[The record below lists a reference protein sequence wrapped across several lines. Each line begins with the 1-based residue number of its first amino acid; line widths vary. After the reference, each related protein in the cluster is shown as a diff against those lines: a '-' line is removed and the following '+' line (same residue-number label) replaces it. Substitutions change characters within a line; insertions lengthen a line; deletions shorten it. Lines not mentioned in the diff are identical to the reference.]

1 MCLLVHNNNEN
12 SGVPKKAEKPIKVY
26 KMLINF
32 PEGLPEGL
40 PEAPLEAKY
49 FTACRFAPVIFEN
62 GEAVL
67 HAKIGKAKV
76 WKGDDNLLSI
86 EKGIHAYT
94 DKELAEMIA
103 KCVGA
108 QVFEAVIPEGGM
120 YVDGIGDE
128 IVSDYLYIYEGK

>member
-1 MCLLVHNNNEN
+1 M
-12 SGVPKKAEKPIKVY
+12 
-26 KMLINF
+26 
-32 PEGLPEGL
+32 
-40 PEAPLEAKY
+40 EAKY
-49 FTACRFAPVIFEN
+49 FTACRYAPIIFEN

-94 DKELAEMIA
+94 DKELAEMVA

>member
-26 KMLINF
+26 KMLIN
-32 PEGLPEGL
+32 LPEGL

-49 FTACRFAPVIFEN
+49 FTACRYAPIIFEN

-76 WKGDDNLLSI
+76 WKGDDKLLSI
-86 EKGIHAYT
+86 ERGIHAYT
-94 DKELAEMIA
+94 NKRLAEYVA
-103 KCVGA
+103 KGVGA

-120 YVDGIGDE
+120 YVNGIGDE

>member
-1 MCLLVHNNNEN
+1 MCLLVYNNNEN

-26 KMLINF
+26 KMLIN
-32 PEGLPEGL
+32 LQEGL
-40 PEAPLEAKY
+40 PEAPVEAKY
-49 FTACRFAPVIFEN
+49 FTACRYAPVIFEN

-76 WKGDDNLLSI
+76 WNGDDNLLSI
-86 EKGIHAYT
+86 ESGIHAYT
-94 DKELAEMIA
+94 NEEMAKNIA
-103 KCVGA
+103 GCVGA

>member
-26 KMLINF
+26 KMLIN
-32 PEGLPEGL
+32 LPEGL

-49 FTACRFAPVIFEN
+49 FTPCRYAPVIFEN

-67 HAKIGKAKV
+67 HSKIGKAKV
-76 WKGDDNLLSI
+76 WKGDDKLLSI
-86 EKGIHAYT
+86 ERGIHAYT
-94 DKELAEMIA
+94 RKELAKYVA
-103 KCVGA
+103 KGVGA

-120 YVDGIGDE
+120 YVNGIGDE
-128 IVSDYLYIYEGK
+128 IVSDYLHIYEGK

>member
-1 MCLLVHNNNEN
+1 MCLLVYNNNEN

-26 KMLINF
+26 KMLINLQ
-32 PEGLPEGL
+32 EGLP
-40 PEAPLEAKY
+40 EAKY

-76 WKGDDNLLSI
+76 WKVDDNLLSI
-86 EKGIHAYT
+86 ESGIHAYT
-94 DKELAEMIA
+94 NKELAEMIA

-108 QVFEAVIPEGGM
+108 QVFEAFIPEGGM

-128 IVSDYLYIYEGK
+128 IVSDYLYIYHLRG

>member
-1 MCLLVHNNNEN
+1 MCLLVYNNKN

-26 KMLINF
+26 KMLIN
-32 PEGLPEGL
+32 LPEGL
-40 PEAPLEAKY
+40 PEAPVEAKY
-49 FTACRFAPVIFEN
+49 FTACRYAPIIFEN

-86 EKGIHAYT
+86 EEGVHAYT
-94 DKELAEMIA
+94 DKNTAETIA
-103 KCVGA
+103 HFIGA
-108 QVFEAVIPEGGM
+108 KVFESVIPEGGM

-128 IVSDYLYIYEGK
+128 IVSDYLRIYEGK